1 LNLSKNGKDL
11 SRRFLF
17 KPFKKKWILFKNSL
31 KNRFRVFY
39 ESVNEVESKAF
50 LDSFFYVECIK
61 RWVRKSL
68 KNMNYNVISQ
78 LLTTFI
84 IVSLGP
90 AVVVYLSTKKAL

>member
-1 LNLSKNGKDL
+1 M
-11 SRRFLF
+11 
-17 KPFKKKWILFKNSL
+17 
-31 KNRFRVFY
+31 
-39 ESVNEVESKAF
+39 
-50 LDSFFYVECIK
+50 ECIK
-61 RWVRKSL
+61 RWVQKSL